1 MFRFK
6 EENSLAKRS
15 SESLKILSK
24 WPDKVPIIMEKSA
37 NSRVEDFP
45 KNKFLC
51 PADYSVHQFL
61 SSVRKKIN
69 VGKDTAL
76 FVFINGTELAAGD
89 TSMSV
94 LYQLKRDDDGFL
106 YILLSDQEVMGN

>member
-76 FVFINGTELAAGD
+76 FVFMTVNRV
-89 TSMSV
+89 TSPAIISEFAILTHTKSV
-94 LYQLKRDDDGFL
+94 
-106 YILLSDQEVMGN
+106 